1 MRARLR
7 LLAGL
12 AVAALALD
20 AAAAIR
26 KQGDPAPRAKA
37 AVAQGFDVEALK
49 DSSRTPDLARGS
61 RGTAVVRAQALLD
74 RAWFSPGEIDGGFGD
89 NMRRAVLAFQK
100 ARGIEPTG
108 RIDKATWEALHGT
121 DDHVLTVYTITEAD
135 ASGPFRKIPADMMQR
150 AELDK
155 LAYEDVVEALA
166 ERFHVSRK
174 LLRDLNRGKAFEAGS
189 EILVPDVASA
199 PSPSKAAS
207 LAIAKDARVLRV
219 LDRDGRVLAQF
230 PVSLGSK
237 RDELPAGKLKVVSE
251 LKDPVF
257 HYDPQLIRDS
267 KPAHVKAKIAP
278 GPNNPIGV
286 VWLGLSKPHYGIH
299 GTPTPANV
307 GRTETSGCVH
317 LTNWDALRLASLVS
331 PGVVVEV
338 TA

>member
-1 MRARLR
+1 
-7 LLAGL
+7 
-12 AVAALALD
+12 
-20 AAAAIR
+20 
-26 KQGDPAPRAKA
+26 
-37 AVAQGFDVEALK
+37 
-49 DSSRTPDLARGS
+49 
-61 RGTAVVRAQALLD
+61 
-74 RAWFSPGEIDGGFGD
+74 
-89 NMRRAVLAFQK
+89 
-100 ARGIEPTG
+100 
-108 RIDKATWEALHGT
+108 
-121 DDHVLTVYTITEAD
+121 
-135 ASGPFRKIPADMMQR
+135 
-150 AELDK
+150 
-155 LAYEDVVEALA
+155 
-166 ERFHVSRK
+166 VSRK

-199 PSPSKAAS
+199 PSPGKAAS